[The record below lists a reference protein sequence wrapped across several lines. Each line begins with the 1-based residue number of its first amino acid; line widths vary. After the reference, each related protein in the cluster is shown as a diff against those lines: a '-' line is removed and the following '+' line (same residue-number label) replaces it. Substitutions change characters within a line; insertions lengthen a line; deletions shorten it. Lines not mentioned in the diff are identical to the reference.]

1 MSGFGSGAKKLF
13 CLFGFVAVSL
23 WAQQQQQPQNVPD
36 APQPK
41 PQAQQSQFPDDA
53 PPALKN
59 DHPADAPSSS
69 SAIPAAT
76 PTPKRTGPQSG
87 VVANREEL
95 SIQMRVNV
103 NFVQIPVTVRDKTGH
118 MVPGLTPQDF
128 TVLEDGSPQQIKFF
142 TSDPFPLSAAIVLDT
157 DLPSTTMKK
166 VNDTLPALISAFSEF
181 DEVALYR
188 YGHTV
193 QLVSNYSG
201 ATSVSTTTIAKIKRP
216 GREGGPPMVGGG
228 PFSHNGPSINGHEA
242 DPSVKPSA
250 VPAAVS
256 ESYVLNDAILR
267 AAQDLS
273 RRDKTRRRIIFVVSD
288 GRELGST
295 AHYDEVK
302 KLLLSQNIAI
312 YALGVDTAAIP
323 IYDRLNRVRVPGF
336 GYGNILPK
344 YASDT
349 AGEVL
354 TAFDRNT
361 VEAAYAKLTDTA
373 RNQYTIGYTTQ
384 ATKSSAYRAI
394 EVKVHRANLSVL
406 AKQGY
411 YPLPPSSTNSD
422 SAAPANPDATPN
434 PQ

>member
-1 MSGFGSGAKKLF
+1 MSGFGSGGKKLV
-13 CLFGFVAVSL
+13 CLCGLLAVSL
-23 WAQQQQQPQNVPD
+23 WAQQQQPQNVPD
-36 APQPK
+36 APKPK
-41 PQAQQSQFPDDA
+41 PQAQQGQFPDDA
-53 PPALKN
+53 PPAPKN
-59 DHPADAPSSS
+59 DRPADPPSS

-87 VVANREEL
+87 VATNRDEL

-103 NFVQIPVTVRDKTGH
+103 NFVQIPVTVKDKSGH
-118 MVPGLTPQDF
+118 LVPGLTPIDF
-128 TVLEDGSPQQIKFF
+128 TVLEDGAPQQIKFF

-166 VNDTLPALISAFSEF
+166 VNDSLPALISAFSEF

-201 ATSVSTTTIAKIKRP
+201 ATNVSTTTIAQIKRP
-216 GREGGPPMVGGG
+216 GREGGPPMIGGG
-228 PFSHNGPSINGHEA
+228 PFSHNGPTINGHEA

-250 VPAAVS
+250 VPAPVS

-273 RRDKTRRRIIFVVSD
+273 RRDKSRRRIIFVVSD

-302 KLLLSQNIAI
+302 KFLLGQNIAV

-354 TAFDRNT
+354 TAFDRST

-373 RNQYTIGYTTQ
+373 RNQYTLGYTTQ
-384 ATKSSAYRAI
+384 ATKSSSYRSI
-394 EVKVHRANLSVL
+394 EVKVHRAGLNVL

-411 YPLPPSSTNSD
+411 YPLPPSSATST
-422 SAAPANPDATPN
+422 SSTPAPSPTPQ
-434 PQ
+434 P

>member
-1 MSGFGSGAKKLF
+1 MSGFGSGAKKLV
-13 CLFGFVAVSL
+13 CLCGLLVISL
-23 WAQQQQQPQNVPD
+23 WAQQQPQNVPD
-36 APQPK
+36 APKPK
-41 PQAQQSQFPDDA
+41 PGAQQSQFPDDA
-53 PPALKN
+53 PPVPKN
-59 DHPADAPSSS
+59 DHPADAANDSPV
-69 SAIPAAT
+69 PAAT
-76 PTPKRTGPQSG
+76 PRPKTTQPQTGIATSRDDLYKIS
-87 VVANREEL
+87 VA
-95 SIQMRVNV
+95 V
-103 NFVQIPVTVRDKTGH
+103 NFVQIPVTVRDKSGH
-118 MVPGLTPQDF
+118 LVPGLSPNDF
-128 TVLEDGSPQQIKFF
+128 TVLEDGAPQQIKFF
-142 TSDPFPLSAAIVLDT
+142 TSDPFPLTAAIVLDT

-166 VNDTLPALISAFSEF
+166 VNDSLPALISAFSEF

-193 QLVSNYSG
+193 QLVSGYSG
-201 ATSVSTTTIAKIKRP
+201 ATNVSTTTIAKIKRT
-216 GREGGPPMVGGG
+216 GREGGPPMIGGG
-228 PFSHNGPSINGHEA
+228 PFSHPGPSINGHEA

-250 VPAAVS
+250 VPAPVS

-273 RRDKTRRRIIFVVSD
+273 RRDKSRRRIIFVVSD

-302 KLLLSQNIAI
+302 KFLLGQNIAV

-323 IYDRLNRVRVPGF
+323 IYDRLDRVRVPGF

-354 TAFDRNT
+354 TAFDRST

-373 RNQYTIGYTTQ
+373 RNQYTLGYTTQ
-384 ATKSSAYRAI
+384 ATKSSSYRSI
-394 EVKVHRANLSVL
+394 EVKVHRAGLIVL

-411 YPLPPSSTNSD
+411 YPLPPSSATST
-422 SAAPANPDATPN
+422 SSAPAPSPTPQ
-434 PQ
+434 P

>member
-1 MSGFGSGAKKLF
+1 LEKMSGFGSGAKKLVGVF
-13 CLFGFVAVSL
+13 ALLVVSL
-23 WAQQQQQPQNVPD
+23 WAQQQQPQNIPD
-36 APQPK
+36 APKPR

-53 PPALKN
+53 PPAPRN
-59 DHPADAPSSS
+59 DHPVGTGNDGAVPV
-69 SAIPAAT
+69 AT
-76 PTPKRTGPQSG
+76 PTPRRTAPQPGIVSSRDDLYKINI
-87 VVANREEL
+87 A
-95 SIQMRVNV
+95 V
-103 NFVQIPVTVRDKTGH
+103 NFVQIPVTVKDRSGH
-118 MVPGLTPQDF
+118 LVSGLTPNDF
-128 TVLEDGSPQQIKFF
+128 TVLEDGTPQQLKFF

-166 VNDTLPALISAFSEF
+166 VNDSLPALISAFSEF

-201 ATSVSTTTIAKIKRP
+201 ATNVSTTTIAKLKRP

-228 PFSHNGPSINGHEA
+228 PFSHSGPSLNGHEA
-242 DPSVKPSA
+242 DPSVKPQS
-250 VPAAVS
+250 VPAPVQ

-302 KLLLSQNIAI
+302 KLLLAQNIAV

-354 TAFDRNT
+354 TAFDRSA

-373 RNQYTIGYTTQ
+373 RNQYTLGYTTR
-384 ATKSSAYRAI
+384 ATQSSSYRAV
-394 EVKVHRANLSVL
+394 EVKVHRAGLTVL

-411 YPLPPSSTNSD
+411 YPLPPSPS
-422 SAAPANPDATPN
+422 PN
-434 PQ
+434 PQTQRPAQPQSQPQ